1 MSLYSLC
8 ALQALISL
16 PQGKIDLQF
25 RTGIQHY
32 DQITVCHQG
41 PKLIILHCKNL
52 QKQRYVLCL
61 ADAFSADDFGL
72 LQRLLRLELRMLVSG
87 NKSTSF

>member
-8 ALQALISL
+8 ALKTLISL
-16 PQGKIDLQF
+16 PQGKMDLQF
-25 RTGIQHY
+25 RKDVQSY
-32 DQITVCHQG
+32 DQVTVCHQG

-52 QKQRYVLCL
+52 QQQRYVLCL

-72 LQRLLRLELRMLVSG
+72 LQRLLRLRAANVSER
-87 NKSTSF
+87 K